1 MLKKIKCFIFG
12 HTVKKAKVSGLP
24 SCFEWT
30 VTCDC
35 GAKFSY
41 HSPRLRLYGTEIL
54 NGWKP

>member
-1 MLKKIKCFIFG
+1 MLKKIKCLIFG
-12 HTVKKAKVSGLP
+12 HTVKKAKVTGLP

-30 VTCDC
+30 VICDC